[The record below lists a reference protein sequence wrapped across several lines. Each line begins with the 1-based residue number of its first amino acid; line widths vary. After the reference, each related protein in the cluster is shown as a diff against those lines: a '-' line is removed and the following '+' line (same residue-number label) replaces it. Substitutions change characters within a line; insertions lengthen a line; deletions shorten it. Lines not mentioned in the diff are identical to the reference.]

1 MLNQQH
7 EEGQRE
13 GEKTAEEGGGGV
25 VDGRGGGGGWQ
36 HGLVF
41 NQQLVLMRTCVSKTT
56 WPRCWLT
63 QAKLGI
69 LFTTWEFL
77 SKWLRDFVVAAA
89 VSLLQC
95 LFWVLVGNQMRTT
108 VQWGKTGICPQ
119 TSHYIMSW
127 FGIITFFFF
136 FLSKEWCK
144 KCNLSIQYVT
154 SASSG
159 AL

>member
-1 MLNQQH
+1 MQIGPFDV
-7 EEGQRE
+7 EPTARGRTERGRE
-13 GEKTAEEGGGGV
+13 DSGGRW
-25 VDGRGGGGGWQ
+25 RGGGGGWQ

-136 FLSKEWCK
+136 FFCQK
-144 KCNLSIQYVT
+144 NGVRNAT
-154 SASSG
+154 
-159 AL
+159 